1 MPGRTFRDRRG
12 LVVPAVAAVALA
24 AGGLVLAVTA
34 FSHASPPPSPS
45 AADAAPVTA
54 NPSPLSSSSA
64 SSSASLTGGLSGDLL
79 ATTLP
84 RSTPVRLMI
93 PSIGLDTGPLV
104 GLGVDSHGALEV
116 PRRFEQAG
124 WYTPG
129 PAPGQY
135 GPAVIAGHVDSATGP
150 AVFYRLGALHKNAIV
165 TVRRADGST
174 ARFTVDRVVT
184 YPKREFPTASVYGDT
199 THRAELRLIT
209 CGGPFDTRTGHYEDN
224 VVAYAHLL

>member
-1 MPGRTFRDRRG
+1 MPGRTDRDRRG

-24 AGGLVLAVTA
+24 AGGLVLAVA
-34 FSHASPPPSPS
+34 ALSHASPPPSPS
-45 AADAAPVTA
+45 AADAAPVTV
-54 NPSPLSSSSA
+54 SPGPVSSSA
-64 SSSASLTGGLSGDLL
+64 ASSASLTGGLSGDLH
-79 ATTLP
+79 AKTLP
-84 RSTPVRLMI
+84 RSAPVRLMI

-116 PRRFEQAG
+116 PRSFEQAG

-135 GPAVIAGHVDSATGP
+135 GPAVIAGHVDSTTGP

-165 TVRRADGST
+165 MVRRADGST

-184 YPKREFPTASVYGDT
+184 YPKRAFPTASVYGDT

-209 CGGPFDTRTGHYEDN
+209 CGGPFDARTGHYEDN
-224 VVAYAHLL
+224 IVAYAHLL

>member
-1 MPGRTFRDRRG
+1 MPRTTDRDRRG
-12 LVVPAVAAVALA
+12 LVAPAVAAVVLA
-24 AGGLVLAVTA
+24 VGGVYLAVTA
-34 FSHASPPPSPS
+34 FSHASPPPTPS

-54 NPSPLSSSSA
+54 SPGPVPSSA
-64 SSSASLTGGLSGDLL
+64 ASAAASTGGPSGDLH
-79 ATTLP
+79 AKTLP
-84 RSTPVRLMI
+84 RSAPVRLTI
-93 PSIGLDTGPLV
+93 PSIGVDTGPLV

-116 PRRFEQAG
+116 PRRYEQAG

-135 GPAVIAGHVDSATGP
+135 GPAVIAGHVDSTTGP
-150 AVFYRLGALHKNAIV
+150 AVFYRLGALHKDAIV

-184 YPKREFPTASVYGDT
+184 YRKRAFPTSSVYGDT

-209 CGGPFDTRTGHYEDN
+209 CGGPFDARTGHYDDN

>member
-1 MPGRTFRDRRG
+1 MPRTTDRDRRG
-12 LVVPAVAAVALA
+12 LVAPAVAAVVLA
-24 AGGLVLAVTA
+24 VGGVYLAVTA
-34 FSHASPPPSPS
+34 FSHASPPPTPS
-45 AADAAPVTA
+45 AADSAPVTA
-54 NPSPLSSSSA
+54 SPGPVPSSA
-64 SSSASLTGGLSGDLL
+64 AASTGGPSGDLH
-79 ATTLP
+79 AKTLP
-84 RSTPVRLMI
+84 RSTPVRLTI
-93 PSIGLDTGPLV
+93 PSIGVDTGPLV

-116 PRRFEQAG
+116 PRRYEQAG

-135 GPAVIAGHVDSATGP
+135 GPAVIAGHVDSTNGP
-150 AVFYRLGALHKNAIV
+150 AVFYRLGALHKDAIV

-184 YPKREFPTASVYGDT
+184 YRKRAFPTSSVYGDT

-209 CGGPFDTRTGHYEDN
+209 CGGPFDARTGHYDDN

>member
-12 LVVPAVAAVALA
+12 LVAPAVAAVALA
-24 AGGLVLAVTA
+24 AGGVFLAVTA
-34 FSHASPPPSPS
+34 FSHSSPPPTPS

-54 NPSPLSSSSA
+54 SPGPVSSSAASSA
-64 SSSASLTGGLSGDLL
+64 SSTGGPSGDLH
-79 ATTLP
+79 AKTLP
-84 RSTPVRLMI
+84 RSAPVRLMI
-93 PSIGLDTGPLV
+93 PSIGVDTGPLV
-104 GLGVDSHGALEV
+104 GLGVDAHGALEV
-116 PRRFEQAG
+116 PRRYEQAG

-150 AVFYRLGALHKNAIV
+150 AVFYRLGALQKNAIV

-209 CGGPFDTRTGHYEDN
+209 CGGPFDARTGHYEDN
-224 VVAYAHLL
+224 IVAYAHLL